1 MPELTQ
7 IVESTCAN
15 LAAELLTA
23 GLTRELDICAPVR
36 TIQTRAKYAPHLQEA
51 TKQLMEQRNM
61 AQRTAAA
68 SGDQEDWRLFR
79 GLRNQC
85 VAAQRMDRQ
94 NWEKRKL
101 SSSENSPSTLWKSVK
116 GIIGWSNTGPPTRL
130 FHMGKYIS
138 SPAGLATT
146 LNNFFVNKVKNL
158 RGSIP
163 GAEMD
168 PLSKLRETMSNRQC
182 TFETQRVTEQEVM
195 KIIESL
201 NSSS

>member
-68 SGDQEDWRLFR
+68 SGDQEDWRFFR
-79 GLRNQC
+79 RLRNQC

-101 SSSENSPSTLWKSVK
+101 NSSENSPSTLWKSV
-116 GIIGWSNTGPPTRL
+116 
-130 FHMGKYIS
+130 IS
-138 SPAGLATT
+138 
-146 LNNFFVNKVKNL
+146 
-158 RGSIP
+158 
-163 GAEMD
+163 
-168 PLSKLRETMSNRQC
+168 
-182 TFETQRVTEQEVM
+182 
-195 KIIESL
+195 
-201 NSSS
+201 